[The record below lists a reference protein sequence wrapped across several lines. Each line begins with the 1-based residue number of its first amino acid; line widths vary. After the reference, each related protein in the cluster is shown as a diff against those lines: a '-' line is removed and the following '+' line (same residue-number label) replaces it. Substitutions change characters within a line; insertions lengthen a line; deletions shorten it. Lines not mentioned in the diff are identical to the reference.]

1 MFVTDDQTAKQSL
14 LRTIQQNNFE
24 LKDDTYW
31 LKSNGGTLQGS
42 PATRCDW
49 ELVLFH

>member
-14 LRTIQQNNFE
+14 LRSIQQNNFE
-24 LKDDTYW
+24 QKDEAYW

-42 PATRCDW
+42 PAMK
-49 ELVLFH
+49 